1 MKEKKER
8 KNFYHWHWGWID
20 PYWFSVMVGRWFG
33 LTRIVLSRDFF
44 YFFPTFKGRDDMV
57 ARFGRRR
64 HAIIHHRPPTHG
76 TRKKGE

>member
-44 YFFPTFKGRDDMV
+44 YFFLLLRV
-57 ARFGRRR
+57 A
-64 HAIIHHRPPTHG
+64 TTWSLVSVVVG
-76 TRKKGE
+76 TP